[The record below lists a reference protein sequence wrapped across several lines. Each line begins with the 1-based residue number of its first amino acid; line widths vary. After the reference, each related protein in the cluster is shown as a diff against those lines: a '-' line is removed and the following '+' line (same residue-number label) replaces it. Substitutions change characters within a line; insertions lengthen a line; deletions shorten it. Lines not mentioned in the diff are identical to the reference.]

1 MKVTTENLTEGLAL
15 LKSRMHDGE
24 VNFIYQKK
32 DGSERTARGTLNVQV
47 MGEENSPKGMDYNKN
62 DDVTRYYD
70 LNSNGWRSFTNVNL
84 ISIDD

>member
-1 MKVTTENLTEGLAL
+1 MKVTTENLTESLAL

-24 VNFIYQKK
+24 VKFTYQKK

-47 MGEENSPKGMDYNKN
+47 MGEENSPKGMDYNKS

-84 ISIDD
+84 ISIDE